1 MWLKA
6 EQLSSALAR
15 NLAPIYFVSGDE
27 PLQVGE
33 AADAIRLAAKNAG
46 YENRELF
53 TVDAHFSWMDFLQA
67 ADSMSIFSDKKIID
81 LRLPSG
87 KPGMEGSKALIKYC
101 DRLPEDTLLL
111 ITASKLDK
119 SAKKSKWVT
128 TLEKH
133 GVVIQVWPLEGTDL
147 VRWIQ
152 QRMQLRGLSSNKQG
166 LGLIASRV
174 EGNLLAANQEI
185 EKLYVLYGQ
194 GVLTEQQ
201 IQEVVADASRYDVF
215 NLVTAALTGRVDR
228 VNKILLGVRQEG
240 VAAPVVLWALTR
252 EIRSLLGIQQQLEAG
267 QPRNS
272 VFMKHQVWDKR
283 QKLVSHALTRL
294 SRQGLLNALLLATK
308 TDRQI
313 KGEQR
318 GDCWESLLEICL
330 ILAGNTIYTEHSV
343 H

>member
-15 NLAPIYFVSGDE
+15 NLAPIYFISGDE
-27 PLQVGE
+27 PLQLGE

-53 TVDAHFSWMDFLQA
+53 SVDVHFSWLDFLQA

-87 KPGMEGSKALIKYC
+87 KPGMEGSKALVNYC
-101 DRLPEDTLLL
+101 ERLPEDTLLL
-111 ITASKLDK
+111 ITAGKLDK
-119 SAKKSKWVT
+119 SAKKSKWLT

-133 GVVIQVWPLEGTDL
+133 GVAIQVWPIEGAGL
-147 VRWIQ
+147 MRWIQ
-152 QRMQLRGLSSNKQG
+152 QRLQRRGLSTNKQG
-166 LGLIASRV
+166 QGLIASRV

-194 GVLTEQQ
+194 GELTEQQ

-215 NLVTAALTGRVDR
+215 NLVAAALSGRVER
-228 VNKILLGVRQEG
+228 INKILLGVRHEG
-240 VAAPVVLWALTR
+240 IAAPVVLWALTR
-252 EIRSLLGIQQQLEAG
+252 EIRSLISIQQQLEAG

-294 SRQGLLNALLLATK
+294 SRKDLLAGLLVAAK

-313 KGEQR
+313 KGEQV
-318 GDCWESLLEICL
+318 GDCWESLLKICL
-330 ILAGNTIYTEHSV
+330 MLAGEN
-343 H
+343 